1 MKLMRI
7 FRELK
12 LQDNVEFMG
21 EKFLVSTEKLTSP
34 ALGMSLDPEKELAF
48 KAIMYNYKTT
58 IFKYVNG
65 EIDDSKE
72 YNMWHQDKKKAING
86 HYDMLK
92 SMQNNYK
99 TGRAYW
105 RAKHGRAI

>member
-1 MKLMRI
+1 MKLTRI

-34 ALGMSLDPEKELAF
+34 ALGMSFDPKNEFKF
-48 KAIMYNYKTT
+48 KAITYNYKTA

-65 EIDDSKE
+65 EIDNSTE
-72 YNMWHQDKKKAING
+72 YNMWHKDKKKAIKG
-86 HYDMLK
+86 HYDLLK

-99 TGRAYW
+99 TGREYW
-105 RAKHGRAI
+105 RAKHGRAN